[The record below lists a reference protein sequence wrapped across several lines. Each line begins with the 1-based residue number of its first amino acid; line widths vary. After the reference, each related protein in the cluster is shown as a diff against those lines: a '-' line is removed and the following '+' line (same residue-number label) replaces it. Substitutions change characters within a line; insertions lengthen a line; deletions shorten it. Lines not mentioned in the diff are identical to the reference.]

1 MADELAIALA
11 QSLRWVIAGIAGAAF
26 AKNDMLDRGFW
37 YQLGYIGPL
46 IAMLAALEYA
56 IQILIVP

>member
-1 MADELAIALA
+1 MAEELALAFA
-11 QSLRWVIAGIAGAAF
+11 QSLRWVIAGVAGAAF
-26 AKNDMLDRGFW
+26 AKNEMLDRGFW

-46 IAMLAALEYA
+46 IAALAALEYM